1 MWSRSFGIFRIL
13 LKNALDVSDLG
24 FTQLYIEVS
33 LRLGTHTFSNIA
45 VQWVA
50 LI

>member
-1 MWSRSFGIFRIL
+1 MWSRSFIIFRIL

-24 FTQLYIEVS
+24 FTQLYVEVV
-33 LRLGTHTFSNIA
+33 LRLGIPTFSNMA

-50 LI
+50 LT